1 MESNVREHTRWGQR
15 WSSPLAGRSNPS
27 QSRSTAHHITARRRT
42 WMPAADSGL
51 SSCVHAAL
59 PPPAAVLPSV
69 RSRGIRN
76 WRPLGSSSIDCSS
89 QERGKDSVEGRG
101 SQARERK
108 LGGRVWWRGVN
119 LYCMRG

>member
-1 MESNVREHTRWGQR
+1 MGPALVV
-15 WSSPLAGRSNPS
+15 AIGRQV
-27 QSRSTAHHITARRRT
+27 QSKPVPQHGTAHHITARRRT

-51 SSCVHAAL
+51 SSCAHAAL

-89 QERGKDSVEGRG
+89 QERGKDGVEGRG
-101 SQARERK
+101 SRARERK
-108 LGGRVWWRGVN
+108 VGGRG
-119 LYCMRG
+119 